1 MDYQVATVGSLKT
14 LHNNSNVKSFCKPG
28 LTQAESGTQ
37 TLNVSIYYVKFIA
50 TAENFFQKVG
60 LSTFNTV
67 WRFQQFWPL
76 KPSPPEQGQRN
87 VEGYVKEI
95 VLILLLYF
103 AKKHVEI

>member
-14 LHNNSNVKSFCKPG
+14 LHNNSKVKSFCKPG

-76 KPSPPEQGQRN
+76 KPSPEQGQRN